1 MSVVANRPGHPLA
14 GAVERDFVAAWWL
27 LADAAHVERSDEPH
41 LRWFH
46 AGVPDMHLNTVLVTH
61 LEEDEADAVI
71 DETIARMRERGAPF
85 AWWIMPS
92 SRPSDLAARLT
103 ARGLVDD
110 GPWPGYA
117 IAVNEL
123 RDPPPVGGLQIRRV
137 RSQDDFDMYL
147 GVYAPI
153 LSPSPAF
160 TELFTRA
167 ARRIGFAEDV
177 PEEHFIGLLHG
188 EPVAT
193 VSLVTAGG
201 SAGIYNV
208 TTVDAARRRGIG
220 AAMTVAAARHGGE
233 RGFDLATL
241 QASTMGRPVYER
253 LGFEFVCDLH
263 PFRDR

>member
-1 MSVVANRPGHPLA
+1 MSMADHPHA
-14 GAVERDFVAAWWL
+14 AAVERDFVAAWWL
-27 LADAAHVERSDEPH
+27 LADAADVHRSDEAH
-41 LRWFH
+41 LRWFV

-61 LEEDEADAVI
+61 LEEDDADAVI
-71 DETIARMRERGAPF
+71 DETLARMREHGAPF
-85 AWWIMPS
+85 AWWVMPS
-92 SRPSDLAARLT
+92 SRPADLAVRLT

-110 GPWPGYA
+110 GRWPAYA
-117 IAVNEL
+117 VAVDEL
-123 RDPPPVGGLQIRRV
+123 ADPPPVEGFEIQRV
-137 RSQDDFDMYL
+137 RSGDDFDTYL
-147 GVYAPI
+147 GVYAPV

-167 ARRIGFAEDV
+167 ARRIGFGEDV
-177 PEEHFIGLLHG
+177 PEEHFIGFLNG

-208 TTVDAARRRGIG
+208 TTVEVARGLGIG
-220 AAMTVAAARHGGE
+220 TAMTVAAARHGGE
-233 RGFDLATL
+233 RGFGLATL

-263 PFRDR
+263 PYRER